1 MASRS
6 AEGRSERLR
15 IVVSGM
21 IAADPGQGGAAWA
34 VLQYV
39 LGLRGLGHD
48 VYFVE
53 PLPTGSIAP
62 YGEPL
67 EDSANA
73 AYFRDVA
80 SRFDLTTR
88 AALLLENTRETIGVG
103 YDELKRAVKGC
114 DLLINISGML
124 AHPALFD
131 AIPRRVYL
139 DLDPA
144 FNQLWHAVEHIDMR
158 FDGHTHFFT
167 VGGLIGTPTCS
178 VPTCGRT
185 WQHVLQPI
193 VLKEWPVTPGDP
205 RAPWTT
211 IGNWRGYG
219 SITHEGVLYGQKAHS
234 FRRLLD
240 LPARSGA
247 HIRPALMIHRG
258 EKNDLV
264 ALRTHRWDLVD
275 PAEVAP
281 TPDAYRQFVQ
291 WSKGELGIAKSGYV
305 ESRCGWFSDR
315 SVCYLASGRP
325 VVAQDTGFGAYLP
338 TGEGLFAFSTV
349 DEAAAAMEAVEQDY
363 ARHCRRARELAAGYF
378 RSERVLGTLLE
389 LAGAAPAVGASSV
402 ASSSVAASSEAA
414 SGEAAAGAAAH
425 QGAAHDGAVR

>member
-1 MASRS
+1 MASRI
-6 AEGRSERLR
+6 ADRADRAERLR

-21 IAADPGQGGAAWA
+21 IAADPGQGGAVWA

-48 VYFVE
+48 VYLVE
-53 PLPTGSIAP
+53 PVPAGSIAP
-62 YGEPL
+62 YGAPL
-67 EDSANA
+67 ADSANA
-73 AYFRDVA
+73 RYFRDVA
-80 SRFDLTTR
+80 ARFELTTR
-88 AALLLENTRETIGVG
+88 AALLREDTRETIGIP
-103 YDELKRAVKGC
+103 YDELRRAVRGC

-124 AHPALFD
+124 TDPALLD

-158 FDGHTHFFT
+158 FEGHTHFFT
-167 VGGLIGTPTCS
+167 VGGLIGSPACD

-193 VLKEWPVTPGDP
+193 VLKEWPVTTGDP
-205 RAPWTT
+205 GAPWTT
-211 IGNWRGYG
+211 VGNWRGYG
-219 SITHEGVLYGQKAHS
+219 SITQDGVLYGQKAHS

-264 ALRTHRWDLVD
+264 ALRMHRWDLVD
-275 PAEVAP
+275 PAEVAS
-281 TPDAYRQFVQ
+281 TPDAYREFVRR
-291 WSKGELGIAKSGYV
+291 SKGELGIAKSGYV

-315 SVCYLASGRP
+315 SVCYLAAGRP
-325 VVAQDTGFGAYLP
+325 VVAQDTGFVAYLP

-349 DEAAAAMEAVEQDY
+349 DEAVAAMEAVEQDY
-363 ARHCRRARELAAGYF
+363 ARHCRRAREIAEECF
-378 RSERVLGTLLE
+378 RSEQVLGTLLD
-389 LAGAAPAVGASSV
+389 LAGAAPGVDASGVGASGV
-402 ASSSVAASSEAA
+402 GASDAS
-414 SGEAAAGAAAH
+414 GAAAR
-425 QGAAHDGAVR
+425 QTADRDGAVR